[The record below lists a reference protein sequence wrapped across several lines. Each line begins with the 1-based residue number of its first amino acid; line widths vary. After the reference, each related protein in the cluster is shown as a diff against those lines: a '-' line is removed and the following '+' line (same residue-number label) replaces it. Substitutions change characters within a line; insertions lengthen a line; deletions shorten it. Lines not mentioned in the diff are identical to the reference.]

1 MFQKICRF
9 IVIWNESFVLLY
21 CRGFK
26 EVSFL
31 EMKKLSYEELEGK
44 EAVIKSSIFVL
55 DFKVKKM
62 QEEIARQKSQL
73 KKLRETKLQKVLE
86 LKDIKEAE
94 NWSIS
99 ELDDAIVAI
108 EKEIENLNANAKK
121 LEADNKKLREFKLQK
136 IFDEQKKNIWRSV
149 FYGIEWN

>member
-1 MFQKICRF
+1 
-9 IVIWNESFVLLY
+9 
-21 CRGFK
+21 
-26 EVSFL
+26 
-31 EMKKLSYEELEGK
+31 MKKLSYEELEGK

-136 IFDEQKKNIWRSV
+136 IFDEQKKNI
-149 FYGIEWN
+149 